1 MDLTSALYALV
12 APTRVGEALA
22 TNLTL
27 LEASSELGLRLVVV
41 HRDREIAIELDPV
54 EEGRRFAARTKY
66 FTLGYRVGDHAAPL
80 PGDVGRAIC
89 ETVARIIERNED
101 HVVRALRSTPPA
113 EAADTRIREVRGE
126 RLLQRAG
133 QLAERYYTLSP
144 YVGCLI
150 GCRFCYAPSRLD
162 SVRRLAGL
170 PDARWGSWVDV
181 RVDAPEVLAREL
193 SELPPWPIKL
203 CPIVSDPYHAV
214 ERRFRVTRK
223 CLEVL
228 RDAAPRD
235 VFILTRSALVTEDA
249 ALIASLPRGWAGVSL
264 PTIDDD
270 VRRHFEPRG
279 ASIPERLAALDT
291 LREAGARTFAIVQP
305 MFPGSVEGLADALAK
320 RVESARLDVL
330 YGTYGAEEDF
340 TAYPEAADPA
350 WQRARLEELAGALT
364 ARGVRVWPGEL
375 P

>member
-12 APTRVGEALA
+12 APARIGESLA
-22 TNLTL
+22 TDVTL
-27 LEASSELGLRLVVV
+27 VDASSELGLRLVVE
-41 HRDREIAIELDPV
+41 HRGAEVAIELDPV

-66 FTLGYRVGDHAAPL
+66 FSIGYRVGDHGAPV
-80 PGDVGRAIC
+80 PGTIGRALC
-89 ETVARIIERNED
+89 ETIAHIVERNEES
-101 HVVRALRSTPPA
+101 VIAALRSSSSPDA
-113 EAADTRIREVRGE
+113 IDNRVRETRGE

-133 QLAERYYTLSP
+133 QLATRYFTLSP

-162 SVRRLAGL
+162 PVRRMAGL

-193 SELPPWPIKL
+193 DEVPPLPIKL
-203 CPIVSDPYHAV
+203 CPIVSDPYHAI
-214 ERRFRVTRK
+214 ERRYRLTRR

-235 VFILTRSALVTEDA
+235 VLVLTRSALIAEDA
-249 ALIASLPRGWAGVSL
+249 ALIASIPRGWAGVSL

-279 ASIPERLAALDT
+279 ASVEERLAALDT
-291 LREAGARTFAIVQP
+291 LRAAGARTFAIVQP
-305 MFPGSVEGLADALAK
+305 MFPGSVERLADALAA

-330 YGTYGAEEDF
+330 YGTYGAAEDF
-340 TAYPEAADPA
+340 AAYPEVGEPS
-350 WQRARLEELAGALT
+350 WQRARLTELAELLA